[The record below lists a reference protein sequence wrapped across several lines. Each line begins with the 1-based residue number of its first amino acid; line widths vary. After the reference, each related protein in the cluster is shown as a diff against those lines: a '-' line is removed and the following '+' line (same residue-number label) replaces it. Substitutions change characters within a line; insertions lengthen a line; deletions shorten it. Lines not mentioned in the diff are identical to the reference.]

1 MLLDHL
7 RWCGLPLQGRH
18 GLGRDWKAHQ
28 RPKQATSDQERRAPK
43 WLIHISHDN
52 ALAGPAWARAIIFS
66 LMNETLLIH
75 FSGRDRPGLTAELTA
90 ILASYDACVL
100 DIGQSVVHESLS
112 FGLLVQIPASDQM
125 REFQE
130 ALAARAQALGLQV
143 TLTPIAAG
151 DLAQWISAQGRDQ
164 FIVTVLG
171 RAISA
176 RHLAR
181 VTSIIAQHCL
191 NVDRVERLSG
201 RFSLAVHTPDANACV
216 EFTVSGKA
224 CSEQQMH
231 ADFLEAAH
239 ELKIDIAFQRESIF
253 RRNRRLFAFDMDST
267 LIEGEVIDE
276 LAKLAG
282 VADQVVRIT
291 ESAMR
296 GEIEFQ
302 ESFRRRVALLRG
314 LPEARVRTL
323 LHTIPLVEGA
333 EQLISTLK
341 MLGYKTAILSGGF
354 LFFAQ
359 HLQARLG
366 IDYVYAN
373 DLDMPDGL
381 VSGEVRTPIV
391 DGARK
396 AELLRSIARQEN
408 ISLDQVVAV
417 GDGANDLPM
426 LSIAGMGIAF
436 RAKPVVRQSASHAV
450 SFLGLDSLLYLIGVR
465 DRDLAG
471 NSAAG

>member
-1 MLLDHL
+1 
-7 RWCGLPLQGRH
+7 
-18 GLGRDWKAHQ
+18 
-28 RPKQATSDQERRAPK
+28 
-43 WLIHISHDN
+43 
-52 ALAGPAWARAIIFS
+52 
-66 LMNETLLIH
+66 MNETILIH

-90 ILASYDACVL
+90 VLASYDTCVL
-100 DIGQSVVHESLS
+100 DIGQAVVHETLSL
-112 FGLLVQIPASDQM
+112 GLLVEIPEGESFGGVQDALVKKS
-125 REFQE
+125 RE
-130 ALAARAQALGLQV
+130 LRLQV
-143 TLTPIAAG
+143 NFTPVEKA
-151 DLAQWISAQGRDQ
+151 DLEDWISSQGKDQ
-164 FIVTVLG
+164 FIVTILG

-176 RHLAR
+176 NHLAR
-181 VTSIIAQHCL
+181 VSAIIAHHDL

-201 RFSLAVHTPDANACV
+201 RLSLAVHSPDANACV
-216 EFTVSGKA
+216 ELTVSGDSA
-224 CSEQQMH
+224 SEQSMR
-231 ADFLEAAH
+231 AAFLATAH
-239 ELKIDIAFQRESIF
+239 DLKIDIAFQRESIF

-282 VADQVVRIT
+282 VAGEVVKVT
-291 ESAMR
+291 EAAMR

-314 LPEARVRTL
+314 LKETRVREL
-323 LHTIPLVEGA
+323 LDTIPLVDGA
-333 EQLISTLK
+333 EQLIGTLK

-354 LFFAQ
+354 NFFAQ
-359 HLQARLG
+359 HLQKRLG

-373 DLDMPDGL
+373 DLDITHGV

-396 AELLRSIARQEN
+396 AELLRQIARQEN

-426 LSIAGMGIAF
+426 LGIAGMGIAF
-436 RAKPVVRQSASHAV
+436 RAKPLVRQTASHAV

-465 DRDLAG
+465 DRDLVA
-471 NSAAG
+471 SE

>member
-1 MLLDHL
+1 
-7 RWCGLPLQGRH
+7 
-18 GLGRDWKAHQ
+18 
-28 RPKQATSDQERRAPK
+28 
-43 WLIHISHDN
+43 
-52 ALAGPAWARAIIFS
+52 
-66 LMNETLLIH
+66 MNETILIH

-90 ILASYDACVL
+90 ILASFDTCVL
-100 DIGQSVVHESLS
+100 DIGQAVVHETLSL
-112 FGLLVQIPASDQM
+112 GLLVEIPRGESF
-125 REFQE
+125 R
-130 ALAARAQALGLQV
+130 GLQDALV
-143 TLTPIAAG
+143 AKSRKLQLQVNFTPVAKT
-151 DLAQWISAQGRDQ
+151 DLEDWISSQGKDQ
-164 FIVTVLG
+164 FIVTILG

-176 RHLAR
+176 NHLAR
-181 VTSIIAQHCL
+181 VSAIVAEHGL
-191 NVDRVERLSG
+191 NVDQIERLSG
-201 RFSLAVHTPDANACV
+201 RLSLAVHSPDANACV
-216 EFTVSGKA
+216 ELTVSGDSA
-224 CSEQQMH
+224 SEQSMR
-231 ADFLEAAH
+231 AAFLATAH
-239 ELKIDIAFQRESIF
+239 DLKIDIAFQRESIF

-282 VADQVVRIT
+282 VADEVVKVT
-291 ESAMR
+291 EAAMR

-314 LPEARVRTL
+314 LKDTRVREL

-333 EQLISTLK
+333 EHLIGTLK

-354 LFFAQ
+354 NFFAQ
-359 HLQARLG
+359 HLQKRLG

-373 DLDMPDGL
+373 DLDIVDGV

-396 AELLRSIARQEN
+396 AELLRQIARQEN

-426 LSIAGMGIAF
+426 LGIAGMGIAF
-436 RAKPVVRQSASHAV
+436 RAKPLVRQTASHAV

-465 DRDLAG
+465 DRDLVATEG
-471 NSAAG
+471 